1 MPRGKRITG
10 PIPPVGTVQNEDQG
24 RFFVAMVVKLA
35 TPMLKLLYV
44 GAKDA
49 DSCKAWIADNAKKQQ
64 VAHGSH
70 FVIGEL
76 IAKQK
81 VEFVTEVVLTEVEE
95 LDLPDEEGDPEPTSE
110 PEPVKMA
117 VSPVVAPAP
126 LPTAPAAAAP
136 VAPPPP
142 PPQKGWRGVAST
154 TGQTYVVG
162 PDGSAQWEPPG
173 AALPPPPPAPKPF
186 VPPVPQ
192 MPRDF
197 DYDGPPRPP
206 APPAAPVPV
215 PPAPPVQAAPPARPS
230 VPPPPPPPPAGGQAP
245 RKLGML

>member
-95 LDLPDEEGDPEPTSE
+95 LDLPDEEGDPEPASE

-142 PPQKGWRGVAST
+142 PPPTPAPAAPVVAPAPVAV
-154 TGQTYVVG
+154 Q
-162 PDGSAQWEPPG
+162 APPM
-173 AALPPPPPAPKPF
+173 PPAAPKPF